1 MLIKHCPKRKI
12 IKGSFCVFK
21 NLAVRMTSHLRL
33 RSAAY
38 GNPEPSLS
46 GPVARSRPGL
56 VLIDKPRLADSSQ
69 LNLNGTETGRSSVMS
84 DDILKLARIEA
95 KRIRRAKSAIDKV
108 GPGEVSSS
116 ALGSQ
121 LQTRTT
127 TSDGNFSRSGR
138 KQQSKQPS
146 DSKKFTNISS
156 KINNKSSSIGN
167 FANYRNFLT

>member
-1 MLIKHCPKRKI
+1 
-12 IKGSFCVFK
+12 
-21 NLAVRMTSHLRL
+21 MTSHLRL

-38 GNPEPSLS
+38 GNPEPSLG

-56 VLIDKPRLADSSQ
+56 VLIDKPRLADPSQ
-69 LNLNGTETGRSSVMS
+69 LNSCGLNGTETGRSSVMS

-95 KRIRRAKSAIDKV
+95 KRMRRAKSAID
-108 GPGEVSSS
+108 GPEELSSS
-116 ALGSQ
+116 ALGPQ

-127 TSDGNFSRSGR
+127 TSDGNFMRSGR
-138 KQQSKQPS
+138 KQQSKQPA

-167 FANYRNFLT
+167 FVNFRSYVTFKK